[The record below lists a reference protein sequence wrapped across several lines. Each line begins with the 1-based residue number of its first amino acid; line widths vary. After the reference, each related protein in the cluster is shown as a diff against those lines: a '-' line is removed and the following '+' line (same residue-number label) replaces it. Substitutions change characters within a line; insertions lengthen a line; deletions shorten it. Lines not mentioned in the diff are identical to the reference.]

1 LLVFCLGQLLVA
13 ASSAQTTREASY
25 IAKDKPLRI
34 LSLGDVLTSGYSDG
48 FGNYRHPLQAYLTWG
63 GYSFKFVG
71 SNATQVSNYQG
82 SDMKQ
87 TFSPYQPNY
96 EGSSDLRIDQ
106 ISSDKPA
113 GDDSSGLYPG
123 LTHAIIT
130 DVPDV
135 ILVMLGTSDVNQAYD
150 PGGPGYAGGTGF
162 AADAAGRL
170 DALIDR
176 LYHAKSDVTVVISSV
191 PPLANATKDALAIS
205 YNALIPQIVLAH
217 RKLGQHV
224 LYADMRSTVK
234 PVDISPDGI
243 HPSTAGYN
251 KMAGVWYS
259 AMTGQDPPEL
269 HIISIHFVGGGTPM
283 SANETAGVV
292 AAANWNDAVGA
303 SSQGISLVDNAGMA
317 DGACVSWLGSGG
329 YNNSLPDTPGN
340 NRMMRNYLD
349 GFSTNNVTVSGL
361 PETFTRNGYDVY
373 VYANGATYGATRVY
387 NYRIG
392 SASVNLTDP
401 PNSDTIGAFILGAN
415 SPGNYV
421 KFTSLTKSSFTLSAS
436 PVSST
441 DPDLR
446 AVINGI
452 QIVAH

>member
-1 LLVFCLGQLLVA
+1 LLIA
-13 ASSAQTTREASY
+13 TSSAQTTREASY

-34 LSLGDVLTSGYSDG
+34 LCLGDSLTSGYSDG
-48 FGNYRHPLQAYLTWG
+48 FGNYRHPLQAFLAWG

-82 SDMKQ
+82 SDTEQ

-96 EGSSDLRIDQ
+96 EGSGDLRIDQ

-113 GDDSSGLYPG
+113 GDDSCGLYPG
-123 LTHAIIT
+123 LTHAILT
-130 DVPDV
+130 DIPDV
-135 ILVMLGTSDVNQAYD
+135 VLLMLGTSDINQTFD

-162 AADAAGRL
+162 AADAAARL

-176 LYHAKSDVTVVISSV
+176 LYHAKSDLTVVISST
-191 PPLANATKDALAIS
+191 PPLASATKDALAIS
-205 YNALIPQIVLAH
+205 YNALIPQVVLAH
-217 RKLGQHV
+217 RKLGQRV
-224 LYADMRSTVK
+224 LYADMRSTLK
-234 PVDISPDGI
+234 PADISPDGI
-243 HPSTAGYN
+243 HPSTEGYN
-251 KMAGVWYS
+251 KIAGVWYS

-269 HIISIHFVGGGTPM
+269 HVISIHFVGGGTPM
-283 SANETAGVV
+283 SSNETAGIV
-292 AAANWNDAVGA
+292 AVANWNDASGA
-303 SSQGISLVDNAGMA
+303 SSTGMSLVDNVGAA
-317 DGACVSWLGSGG
+317 DGAWISWLGGSGYG
-329 YNNSLPDTPGN
+329 NSLPDTPGN

-349 GFSTNNVTVSGL
+349 NGSTSNVTVSGL
-361 PETFTRNGYDVY
+361 PGTFTKNGYDVY

-387 NYRIG
+387 NFRLG
-392 SASVNLTDP
+392 SSSVNLTDP
-401 PNSDTIGAFILGAN
+401 PNSDTAGAFVLGAN

-421 KFTSLTKSSFTLSAS
+421 KFSSLTKSSFTLSAS

-446 AVINGI
+446 SVINGI